1 MAQAKRRGLGR
12 GLESLLGIEAKVEEV
27 AEAAGDLR
35 VVGVSSVAPGRYQP
49 RRHIELA
56 ALEELAAS
64 IKAQGLIQP
73 IVVRDAGGGRYELI
87 AGERRWR
94 ATQLAGLPDIKALV
108 IDVPEQ
114 SAMAMALIENIQ
126 RQDLNPLEEA
136 HALKRLVDE
145 FTLTHQQV
153 ADAVGRSRAAVSNL
167 LRLIDLPE
175 AIRTLLEQQKLEMG
189 HARALLTLPE
199 VEAQRLA
206 RATVEAGWSVRD
218 LEEQVRTAHGQSRP
232 GKANGRGKSPKA
244 RRRADADVARLEQ
257 EIGETLGAPVRIES
271 KANGR
276 GRLVIEYFSLD
287 ELDGILDRL
296 RS

>member
-1 MAQAKRRGLGR
+1 MAPAKKRGLGR

-27 AEAAGDLR
+27 AETSGVLR
-35 VVGVSSVAPGRYQP
+35 TLAVGAVAPGRYQP
-49 RRHIELA
+49 RRHIDPE

-73 IVVRDAGGGRYELI
+73 IVVRDGGGGRYELI

-94 ATQLAGLPDIKALV
+94 ASQLAGLAEVPALV

-136 HALKRLVDE
+136 HALKRLVEE
-145 FTLTHQQV
+145 FALTHQQV
-153 ADAVGRSRAAVSNL
+153 ADAVGRSRAAVTNL

-175 AIRTLLEQQKLEMG
+175 PIRGLLEQRRLEMG
-189 HARALLTLPE
+189 HARALLTLPAA
-199 VEAQRLA
+199 EAERLA
-206 RATVEAGWSVRD
+206 RAAVDGGWSVRE
-218 LEEQVRTAHGQSRP
+218 LEERARAAHGQSAP
-232 GKANGRGKSPKA
+232 GKAKGKNPKA
-244 RRRADADVARLEQ
+244 RRRVDADVARLEQ
-257 EIGETLGAPVRIES
+257 ELGEHLGAPVRIES
-271 KANGR
+271 KPDGR

-296 RS
+296 RR

>member
-1 MAQAKRRGLGR
+1 MAQAKKRGLGR

-27 AEAAGDLR
+27 AEAAGELR
-35 VVGVSSVAPGRYQP
+35 VVGVTSVAPGRYQP
-49 RRHIELA
+49 RRHIEPA
-56 ALEELAAS
+56 ALEELASS

-153 ADAVGRSRAAVSNL
+153 ADAVGRSRAAVTNL

-175 AIRTLLEQQKLEMG
+175 AIRTLLEQRKLEMG

-206 RATVEAGWSVRD
+206 RAAVEAGWSVRE
-218 LEEQVRTAHGQSRP
+218 LEEQVRTAHGQSGP
-232 GKANGRGKSPKA
+232 GKAKGKGKSPKA
-244 RRRADADVARLEQ
+244 RRRVDADVTRLEQ